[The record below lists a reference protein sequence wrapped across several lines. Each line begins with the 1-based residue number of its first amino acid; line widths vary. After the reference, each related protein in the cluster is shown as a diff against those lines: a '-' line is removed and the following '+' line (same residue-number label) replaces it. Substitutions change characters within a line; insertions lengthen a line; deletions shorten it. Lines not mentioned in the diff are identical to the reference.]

1 MPVDHL
7 RLKCNV
13 DKKVY
18 KSIISRLESECGI
31 PERDLYKRHA
41 NKNGHTKWREVLV
54 NIIGCSKEELSGLVT
69 LIKDTFSKEEINK
82 VERPIRG
89 DNVFKECV
97 ASHCM
102 ASNDRVAAAT
112 AAASAA
118 IPATV
123 VVEKVVEK
131 VVVQTVNVCN
141 HNVPRSECQLC
152 RIQDD

>member
-13 DKKVY
+13 NNEEFR
-18 KSIISRLESECGI
+18 SIMSRLEEQCGI
-31 PERDLYKRHA
+31 KRRDLRRRNAKT
-41 NKNGHTKWREVLV
+41 NGHTKWREVLV
-54 NIIGCSKEELSGLVT
+54 NIVGCTEEEISGLRK
-69 LIKDTFSKEEINK
+69 LIEDTFSKEEINK
-82 VERPIRG
+82 VERPNKG
-89 DNVFKECV
+89 SNVFKDCV

-102 ASNDRVAAAT
+102 AAKAEARAAT

-123 VVEKVVEK
+123 VVERVVEK

-152 RIQDD
+152 LIQDV